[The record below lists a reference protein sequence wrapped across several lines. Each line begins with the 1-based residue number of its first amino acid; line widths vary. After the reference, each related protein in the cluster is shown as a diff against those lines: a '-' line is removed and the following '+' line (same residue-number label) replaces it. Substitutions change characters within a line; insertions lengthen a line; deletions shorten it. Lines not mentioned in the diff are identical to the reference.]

1 MKKYLALIALI
12 AGLIIGAFFQG
23 KSFGKNKAENE
34 CKAKVII
41 QVKEVIKIQN
51 ATEKTIIKSKKIAE
65 DNRNLDRDE
74 LIDKL

>member
-1 MKKYLALIALI
+1 MKKYLSVLIL
-12 AGLIIGAFFQG
+12 GLIIGAFILG
-23 KSFGKNKAENE
+23 RSTGVDKAENQ
-34 CKAKVII
+34 CKEKVII

-74 LIDKL
+74 LINKL